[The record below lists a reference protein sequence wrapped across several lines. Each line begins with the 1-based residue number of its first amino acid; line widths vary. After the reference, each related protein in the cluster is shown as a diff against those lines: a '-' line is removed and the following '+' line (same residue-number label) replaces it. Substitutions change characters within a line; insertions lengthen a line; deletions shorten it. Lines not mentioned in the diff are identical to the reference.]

1 MLSGRS
7 NSFPPKWLTRS
18 SRERDASRSVSRRR
32 ATRKPAASRRQNRRT
47 GKPTYRKVW
56 KQKEPRPE
64 GRHLRWIAMLRRPDA
79 SEGEGQLNIT
89 STMVKELRVKTGAGM
104 MDCKEALTASD
115 GDFEKAIDVLRKK
128 GMSAATKRS
137 SKAAKDGTIA
147 SYIHMGGKIGV
158 LVEVNC
164 ETDFVAKTED
174 FQALARD
181 LAMQVAASNPLYV
194 NTDEICEKVI
204 EGKLKKYFEEVC
216 LMDQKFIKNT
226 DITVGT
232 LVSNMIAK
240 TGENIIVRRF
250 SRFQL
255 GEERK

>member
-1 MLSGRS
+1 
-7 NSFPPKWLTRS
+7 
-18 SRERDASRSVSRRR
+18 
-32 ATRKPAASRRQNRRT
+32 
-47 GKPTYRKVW
+47 
-56 KQKEPRPE
+56 
-64 GRHLRWIAMLRRPDA
+64 
-79 SEGEGQLNIT
+79 
-89 STMVKELRVKTGAGM
+89 M

-137 SKAAKDGTIA
+137 SKSAKDGTIA

-174 FQALARD
+174 FQTMAKD
-181 LAMQVAASNPLYV
+181 LSMHVAASNPLYIRA
-194 NTDEICEKVI
+194 DEISEQALEREKEIYRSQLIEEKKPEKIWEKII

-255 GEERK
+255 GEEQK

>member
-1 MLSGRS
+1 M
-7 NSFPPKWLTRS
+7 
-18 SRERDASRSVSRRR
+18 
-32 ATRKPAASRRQNRRT
+32 
-47 GKPTYRKVW
+47 
-56 KQKEPRPE
+56 
-64 GRHLRWIAMLRRPDA
+64 
-79 SEGEGQLNIT
+79 NIT
-89 STMVKELRVKTGAGM
+89 STMVKDLRVKTGAGM

-115 GDFEKAIDVLRKK
+115 GDFEKAIDCLRKK

-174 FQALARD
+174 FQTLAKD
-181 LAMQVAASNPLYV
+181 LSMHVAASNPLYIRA
-194 NTDEICEKVI
+194 DDIPEAALEREKEIYRSQLIEEKKPEKIWEKII

-255 GEERK
+255 GEEQK